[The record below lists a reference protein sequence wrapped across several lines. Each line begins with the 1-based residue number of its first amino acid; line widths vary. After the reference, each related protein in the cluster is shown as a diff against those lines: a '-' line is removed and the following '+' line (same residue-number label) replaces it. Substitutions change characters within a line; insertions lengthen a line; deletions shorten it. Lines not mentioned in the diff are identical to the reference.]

1 MRMIGDAEWRCW
13 KPFLEKMS
21 FSLHV
26 GLLRVDHCCR
36 CVGLDV
42 RDGLVEDELERM
54 MIGDAKMSHPHRL

>member
-1 MRMIGDAEWRCW
+1 
-13 KPFLEKMS
+13 MS

-54 MIGDAKMSHPHRL
+54 MIGDAETSHPHRLRACRAGSARV